1 MEYKNIICE
10 LVRKIKRES
19 TLKRIYKIVLC
30 IYRNEAD

>member
-1 MEYKNIICE
+1 MEYKVIICE
-10 LVRKIKRES
+10 LINKIKKQS